1 MTNKNSYQADSIK
14 VLKGLEAVRKR
25 PGMYIGDTD
34 DGTGLHHMVYEV
46 VDNSIDEA
54 LAGHCKNINVIINSD
69 GTITV
74 NDDGRGI
81 PVDMHK
87 GEKKSAAEVIM
98 TQLHAGGKFD
108 HDSYKVSGG
117 LHGVG
122 VSVVNALSESL
133 QLEIN
138 RDGKKHFIEFK
149 NGEAKAPLK
158 VTGKSKETGT
168 QITFLPSKEIFSSI
182 KFSANILIKRM
193 RELAFLNK
201 GIKIIFTDASL
212 KKEKVTEFKF
222 DGGVLEFVDFLD
234 EKREKLQNKNG
245 NDLFKKP
252 IYIEAA
258 ITNNPDKVDVYK
270 RNIKSL
276 EDAMQGYI
284 DEVSRIEASA
294 IWITIFGIVLL
305 ISIKIVQGVLANS
318 KLEKRYS
325 EWLSD
330 KTISPGM
337 QTKNYI
343 LSTVFTSVIMFFS
356 VVHYSFPGLI
366 NVMNEFPTHPD
377 IRLTSIAWVEK
388 IFNYAVIKGDALF
401 TAITIGIRSVL
412 DFLELLFVKTPW
424 IVIITTI
431 VTLTGLSA
439 GPRAAIYSA
448 GFLSYMG
455 FLGFWVKAMTTLAL
469 LGTAAILSIAIGIP
483 LGIFCARR
491 QRFYSMIRPIMDF
504 MQTMPAFV
512 FMIPVI
518 AFFGTGKVAAVI
530 ITMIFGGTP
539 VVRLTV
545 LGLRGVPETIREAAI
560 AYGASKWYLLR
571 KVDLPLATPSILAG
585 VNQTVM
591 LSLAMVV
598 VASLIGAK
606 GLGQDVLEALQYAN
620 VGQGILAGV
629 AILFV
634 ALILDRVVQGKKRV

>member
-1 MTNKNSYQADSIK
+1 MENKDNKNLSRSELISDFVKTNPEYYIK
-14 VLKGLEAVRKR
+14 
-25 PGMYIGDTD
+25 
-34 DGTGLHHMVYEV
+34 
-46 VDNSIDEA
+46 
-54 LAGHCKNINVIINSD
+54 
-69 GTITV
+69 
-74 NDDGRGI
+74 
-81 PVDMHK
+81 
-87 GEKKSAAEVIM
+87 
-98 TQLHAGGKFD
+98 
-108 HDSYKVSGG
+108 
-117 LHGVG
+117 
-122 VSVVNALSESL
+122 
-133 QLEIN
+133 
-138 RDGKKHFIEFK
+138 EFK
-149 NGEAKAPLK
+149 KIG
-158 VTGKSKETGT
+158 SK
-168 QITFLPSKEIFSSI
+168 PSYSFS
-182 KFSANILIKRM
+182 FNLYAFILGPIWFGM
-193 RELAFLNK
+193 RNVWNWALAFLIIETFSVVQIIRGLFGN
-201 GIKIIFTDASL
+201 ITADALDKI
-212 KKEKVTEFKF
+212 EKVQSTI
-222 DGGVLEFVDFLD
+222 DF
-234 EKREKLQNKNG
+234 RNKQ
-245 NDLFKKP
+245 L
-252 IYIEAA
+252 EAA
-258 ITNNPDKVDVYK
+258 IQNNPDKVDVYK
-270 RNIKSL
+270 RAIKSL

-284 DEVSRIEASA
+284 NEVQQVEASA
-294 IWITIFGIVLL
+294 IWIAFFGLVVLL
-305 ISIKIVQGVLANS
+305 IIKFIQAIFANS
-318 KLEKRYS
+318 ILEKRYS
-325 EWLSD
+325 EWLSN
-330 KTISPGM
+330 KLLSPGM
-337 QTKNYI
+337 KIKNYI
-343 LSTVFTSVIMFFS
+343 SSIIFTLVIMLFSVI
-356 VVHYSFPGLI
+356 HYSFPGFIDL
-366 NVMNEFPTHPD
+366 MKEFPTHPE
-377 IRLTSIAWVEK
+377 IRLTSIRWVET
-388 IFNYAVIKGDALF
+388 IFDYAVIKGDALF
-401 TAITIGIRSVL
+401 TAITISIRSVL

-448 GFLSYMG
+448 GFLAYMG

-483 LGIFCARR
+483 LGIYCARR

>member
-1 MTNKNSYQADSIK
+1 MDKENKNLSRSKLISNFVITNPEYYIK
-14 VLKGLEAVRKR
+14 
-25 PGMYIGDTD
+25 
-34 DGTGLHHMVYEV
+34 
-46 VDNSIDEA
+46 
-54 LAGHCKNINVIINSD
+54 
-69 GTITV
+69 
-74 NDDGRGI
+74 
-81 PVDMHK
+81 
-87 GEKKSAAEVIM
+87 
-98 TQLHAGGKFD
+98 
-108 HDSYKVSGG
+108 
-117 LHGVG
+117 
-122 VSVVNALSESL
+122 
-133 QLEIN
+133 
-138 RDGKKHFIEFK
+138 EFK
-149 NGEAKAPLK
+149 KIG
-158 VTGKSKETGT
+158 SKPSYSFSFNLFA
-168 QITFLPSKEIFSSI
+168 FLLGPIWFG
-182 KFSANILIKRM
+182 M
-193 RELAFLNK
+193 RNVWNWALAFLIIETFSVVQIIRGFFGNITADAVKKIERVQSTIDFRNK
-201 GIKIIFTDASL
+201 QL
-212 KKEKVTEFKF
+212 
-222 DGGVLEFVDFLD
+222 
-234 EKREKLQNKNG
+234 
-245 NDLFKKP
+245 
-252 IYIEAA
+252 EAA
-258 ITNNPDKVDVYK
+258 IENNPDKVEVYK
-270 RNIKSL
+270 RAIKSL
-276 EDAMQGYI
+276 EDAMQGYAQ
-284 DEVSRIEASA
+284 EVQQVEASA
-294 IWITIFGIVLL
+294 IWIAIFGIVLL
-305 ISIKIVQGVLANS
+305 LIVKFLQAIFANTVL
-318 KLEKRYS
+318 ETRYS
-325 EWLSD
+325 EWLSN
-330 KTISPGM
+330 KLLSPGM
-337 QTKNYI
+337 KLKNYI
-343 LSTVFTSVIMFFS
+343 SSGIFTLVIMFFS
-356 VVHYSFPGLI
+356 VVHYSFPGWI
-366 NVMNEFPTHPD
+366 EIMNNFPTHPE
-377 IRLTSIAWVEK
+377 IRLSSIKWVETA
-388 IFNYAVIKGDALF
+388 FDYAVIKGDALF

-448 GFLSYMG
+448 GFLAYMG

-483 LGIFCARR
+483 LGIYCARR

-620 VGQGILAGV
+620 VGQGILAGI